1 MFPPDLKFINWDVYP
16 EFLSHPDPHYFRFA
30 DADPLQLINFADP
43 DPPRCNYRV
52 SELYSTRYLDNFYFL
67 KMLTKCLN

>member
-1 MFPPDLKFINWDVYP
+1 MFPPDLKFINWNVYP

-43 DPPRCNYRV
+43 DPH
-52 SELYSTRYLDNFYFL
+52 
-67 KMLTKCLN
+67 